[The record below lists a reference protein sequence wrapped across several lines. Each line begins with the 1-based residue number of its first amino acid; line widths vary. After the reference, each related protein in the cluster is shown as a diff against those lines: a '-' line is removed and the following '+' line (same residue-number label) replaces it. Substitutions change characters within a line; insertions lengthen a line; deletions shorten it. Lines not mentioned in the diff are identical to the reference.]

1 METRRCREGGSFG
14 ELMASEGFF
23 PPGRFA
29 VTERENLFRPIHKGL
44 RAMIYDLGRRLQ
56 TTDFSDPAASSA
68 MVTTLRENL
77 ELATGNCALCLL
89 YAHSRH
95 EEDDFFGPLRPIDPD
110 VVALM
115 MQEHAEVGRRIRAF
129 AKTCEEVALETT
141 PARRIEVG
149 DRLNQEANDLF
160 AYYLQHMNNEEAM
173 MVPVMWE
180 HFTDAQLRRMRAEYH
195 LRTPPRR
202 FEVWMRW
209 TLPALN
215 LNELVVL
222 FRGLKEDGPPE
233 LLENFS
239 RLAVETVDPA
249 RWTAAR
255 ERAGL

>member
-1 METRRCREGGSFG
+1 
-14 ELMASEGFF
+14 
-23 PPGRFA
+23 
-29 VTERENLFRPIHKGL
+29 
-44 RAMIYDLGRRLQ
+44 MIYDLGRRLQ
-56 TTDFSDPAASSA
+56 TTDFSDPVAGTE
-68 MVTTLRENL
+68 MVKSLRENL
-77 ELATGNCALCLL
+77 ELATGNCVLCLL
-89 YAHSRH
+89 YAHSKH
-95 EEDDFFGPLRPIDPD
+95 EEVDFFRPLQPIDPD

-115 MQEHAEVGRRIRAF
+115 MKEHAEVGQRIRSF
-129 AKTCEEVALETT
+129 AKTCEELSLADT

-149 DRLNQEANDLF
+149 DRLSLEANDLF
-160 AYYLQHMNNEEAM
+160 AYYLQHMNNEEAT

-180 HFTDAQLRRMRAEYH
+180 HFTDSQLRKIRADYH

-233 LLENFS
+233 LLEHFS
-239 RLAVETVDPA
+239 RLAVETVDPD
-249 RWTAAR
+249 RWSATK